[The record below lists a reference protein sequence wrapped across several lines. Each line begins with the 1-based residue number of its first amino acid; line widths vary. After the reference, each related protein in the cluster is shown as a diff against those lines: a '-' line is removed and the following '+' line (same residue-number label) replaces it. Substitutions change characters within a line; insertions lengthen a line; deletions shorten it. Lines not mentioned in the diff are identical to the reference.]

1 MALRTLPAIGLLLLT
16 FGCSDGGPTLPP
28 PSPHHLSFVGQ
39 PTASLADS
47 TITPAITVEVR
58 DSVDRRISGATAA
71 VTIGLGANAGTAM
84 LSGST
89 TLNAVNGAATF
100 INLKVDQRGRGYTL
114 VASSGSLTG
123 GISVAF
129 DVYAPL
135 VVDVVAAGS
144 SHTFALKR
152 GVATYCLG
160 TNAVGGLSFREVS
173 NGFFHS
179 CGLTTAGEAYCWGGN
194 NVGQLGDS
202 TRNFSLAPV
211 PTVGGLTFQAL
222 HGRNFHTCA
231 IATSGAAYCWGVNNQ
246 GELGDSTH
254 TEKLAPQAVL
264 GGHTFLAIAAGSS
277 HSCGIATDAT
287 TYCWGDNQSGQ
298 LGDGTG
304 TERRI
309 PTRVIY

>member
-16 FGCSDGGPTLPP
+16 FGCSDGGPTLPPPP

-100 INLKVDQRGRGYTL
+100 NKLKVDQRGRGYTL

-144 SHTFALKR
+144 SHTCALKR
-152 GVATYCLG
+152 GV
-160 TNAVGGLSFREVS
+160 
-173 NGFFHS
+173 
-179 CGLTTAGEAYCWGGN
+179 
-194 NVGQLGDS
+194 
-202 TRNFSLAPV
+202 
-211 PTVGGLTFQAL
+211 
-222 HGRNFHTCA
+222 
-231 IATSGAAYCWGVNNQ
+231 
-246 GELGDSTH
+246 
-254 TEKLAPQAVL
+254 
-264 GGHTFLAIAAGSS
+264 
-277 HSCGIATDAT
+277 
-287 TYCWGDNQSGQ
+287 
-298 LGDGTG
+298 
-304 TERRI
+304 
-309 PTRVIY
+309 